1 MVHVLVE
8 ELPPAQR
15 LALAY
20 APRAAREPTLALLA
34 LDARLAR
41 TLQRK
46 SEPVLAQMRFAWW
59 RDTLAREPEQWPRGD
74 ALLALLR
81 QWRNPGAL
89 TPLVDGWEMLLGE
102 QLDPVAIAEFAGGRG
117 RAFGQLAA
125 ELGAD
130 PLAAQACGEIWA
142 LGDLAA
148 NIAKPSERQTVLRAA
163 RPPAHT
169 ATAHRAFRARAPCGE
184 ARGDAAARRAR
195 RGGAGDAAWNRRPLG
210 YVCPPMVGGRS

>member
-1 MVHVLVE
+1 MILVE

-20 APRAAREPTLALLA
+20 APRVAREPTLALLT

-59 RDTLAREPEQWPRGD
+59 RDTLAKEPAQWPRGD

-81 QWRNPGAL
+81 HWRNPAAL
-89 TPLVDGWEMLLGE
+89 TPLVDGWEMLLAE
-102 QLDPVAIAEFAGGRG
+102 QLDSAAIAEFAGGRG
-117 RAFGQLAA
+117 AAFGQLAA

-130 PLAAQACGEIWA
+130 PLAARACGEVWA

-148 NIAKPSERQTVLRAA
+148 NIANAAER
-163 RPPAHT
+163 
-169 ATAHRAFRARAPCGE
+169 E
-184 ARGDAAARRAR
+184 AVIEAARRLGNCGRLPRALRPLTVLAGLAQRGVR
-195 RGGAGDAAWNRRPLG
+195 RGGTPLLDGPGAAALAMRLGIAGR
-210 YVCPPMVGGRS
+210 